1 MKASDF
7 IGYDSGKKRRPSQ
20 HRDVLEE
27 AARIE
32 QLGLVQ
38 GTGGVD
44 ERSGGSIGSNTSQVY
59 DSGRGSER
67 KGGSQIFLKNPNSD
81 KSKGGESDKSYDW
94 EIPFKEI
101 NLKSRIGGGQFG
113 DVYHGE
119 WLDTEIAVKI
129 PKTEASP
136 DGSEMK
142 KFLREVKLMSTI
154 HHPNIVL
161 FLGACITMP
170 DICLVMEYL
179 PRGSLFDYI
188 HKKEDVGEPPK
199 DKSDL
204 TMMKFAV
211 DCAQGMKYLHHRVHL
226 VQRDLKSHNLLIN
239 ATMTLKISDFGLS
252 KIHIDG
258 KHSTQKSKNGL
269 GTPYW
274 LAPEVIRNEKET
286 IRADVYSFSI
296 VLWEMFHL
304 EVPHQDLTGPE
315 AAYAVAH
322 KGLRPTLKS
331 GLNSNVAALIRR
343 CWKNRPQ
350 DRPEFDEILKI
361 LQETL
366 NMLLEKTS
374 NASSPSGSRSSL
386 TLPPSSAL
394 PLLNTKGSN
403 GQFPSLPLGTLPL
416 GTPLAN
422 YILGSAGPAPV
433 FFGPT
438 SASATATPTVT
449 TAELR
454 KITQARKSG
463 RRASLG
469 SLGTASEKVATKDPG
484 RAGSLEYKP
493 RGGSLSSFPPRNESS
508 LSRIAND
515 EEDSSGGGKVDS
527 SGNVKDSWDETGGA
541 KGGYIKNN
549 RVVPV

>member
-7 IGYDSGKKRRPSQ
+7 IGYDSAKKRRPSQ

-32 QLGLVQ
+32 QGQ
-38 GTGGVD
+38 GED
-44 ERSGGSIGSNTSQVY
+44 RSGGSQTFGGSNSQNY
-59 DSGRGSER
+59 DSGRGSGR
-67 KGGSQIFLKNPNSD
+67 KGESQIFLRKPSNVKTEDN
-81 KSKGGESDKSYDW
+81 KKYDW

-129 PKTEASP
+129 PKTEASA
-136 DGSEMK
+136 DEMK
-142 KFLREVKLMSTI
+142 KFLREVKLMSMI

-188 HKKEDVGEPPK
+188 HKKEEEGEPLK
-199 DKSDL
+199 DKSDF
-204 TMMKFAV
+204 TMIKFAV

-239 ATMTLKISDFGLS
+239 ATMTLKICDFGLS
-252 KIHIDG
+252 KIHVEG
-258 KHSTQKSKNGL
+258 KQSTQKSKNGM

-286 IRADVYSFSI
+286 IRADVYSFAI

-304 EVPHQDLTGPE
+304 EVPHQDLTGPK

-331 GLNSNVAALIRR
+331 GLNNAVAALIRR

-350 DRPEFDEILKI
+350 DRPEFDEILNI
-361 LQETL
+361 LQ
-366 NMLLEKTS
+366 
-374 NASSPSGSRSSL
+374 
-386 TLPPSSAL
+386 
-394 PLLNTKGSN
+394 
-403 GQFPSLPLGTLPL
+403 
-416 GTPLAN
+416 
-422 YILGSAGPAPV
+422 
-433 FFGPT
+433 
-438 SASATATPTVT
+438 
-449 TAELR
+449 
-454 KITQARKSG
+454 
-463 RRASLG
+463 
-469 SLGTASEKVATKDPG
+469 KVRTC
-484 RAGSLEYKP
+484 E
-493 RGGSLSSFPPRNESS
+493 
-508 LSRIAND
+508 D
-515 EEDSSGGGKVDS
+515 E
-527 SGNVKDSWDETGGA
+527 A
-541 KGGYIKNN
+541 Q
-549 RVVPV
+549 